1 MRFRATSVIA
11 AWLCLAATA
20 NAATVIHA
28 GRLID
33 GRGGAPQ
40 SEVSIVIDDG
50 RITKIAAGYIPVTNS
65 DRLIRLTEHTVMP
78 GLMDMHTHLMSQHSK
93 DSYTERFFMDQ
104 ADYAAAR
111 ALLEQSLSIY
121 RTLGEPWGIGLTV
134 NYLGDVARCEGNY
147 EQAAALYQSA
157 VGAAPLERGS
167 HQSTWAE
174 ASRLLDCLGASA
186 EQKTLIRNVF
196 APA

>member
-1 MRFRATSVIA
+1 VEKLVGTAAFTNDYWRTASIA
-11 AWLCLAATA
+11 
-20 NAATVIHA
+20 
-28 GRLID
+28 
-33 GRGGAPQ
+33 
-40 SEVSIVIDDG
+40 EV
-50 RITKIAAGYIPVTNS
+50 
-65 DRLIRLTEHTVMP
+65 
-78 GLMDMHTHLMSQHSK
+78 Q
-93 DSYTERFFMDQ
+93 
-104 ADYAAAR
+104 
-111 ALLEQSLSIY
+111 LLQ
-121 RTLGEPWGIGLTV
+121 
-134 NYLGDVARCEGNY
+134 GNY